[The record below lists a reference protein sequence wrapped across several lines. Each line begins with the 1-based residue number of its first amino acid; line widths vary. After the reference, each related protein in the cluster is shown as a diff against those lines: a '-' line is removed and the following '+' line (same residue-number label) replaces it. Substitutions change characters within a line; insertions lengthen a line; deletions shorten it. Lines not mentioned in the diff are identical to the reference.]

1 MADLPLYK
9 NPEAPIKERVADL
22 VSRMTPEEKVNQM
35 VLGGDPWELAKQ
47 INEGNLPEFGPSSVY
62 VQSAPIAELNT
73 IQKHIMENT
82 RLSVSVQCSTKIWLS
97 Q

>member
-1 MADLPLYK
+1 
-9 NPEAPIKERVADL
+9 
-22 VSRMTPEEKVNQM
+22 M

-73 IQKHIMENT
+73 IQYHIMENT
-82 RLSVSVQCSTKIWLS
+82 
-97 Q
+97 